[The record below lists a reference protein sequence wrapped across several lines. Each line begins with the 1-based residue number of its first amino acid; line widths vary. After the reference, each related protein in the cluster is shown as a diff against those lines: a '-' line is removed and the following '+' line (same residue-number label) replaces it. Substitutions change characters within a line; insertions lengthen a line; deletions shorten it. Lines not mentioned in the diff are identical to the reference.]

1 MLGCIIGATV
11 ALGAAAYL
19 VRRRHCGYGYRHH
32 GCGRGHGRRF
42 YGYGYD
48 HDHHGYE
55 RWGGGPGF
63 RGWGPHAFVARIA
76 DRLDATREQE
86 KVMHDA
92 VRDLLDELRSLKDD
106 AKNTRGDLAGAFG
119 SERLDEERLG
129 ELFARHDDLMGNA
142 RKAFVAALAK
152 IHEVLDPRQREQ
164 LARWLGRRG
173 SFGPYRA

>member
-11 ALGAAAYL
+11 ALGAATCL
-19 VRRRHCGYGYRHH
+19 IRRRYDCGYRR
-32 GCGRGHGRRF
+32 GCGRDRHF
-42 YGYGYD
+42 YGYGHG
-48 HDHHGYE
+48 HDHGRRY
-55 RWGGGPGF
+55 

-86 KVMHDA
+86 QVMHDA

-119 SERLDEERLG
+119 EERLDEERLG
-129 ELFARHDDLMGNA
+129 ELFARHDELMGTA

-152 IHEVLDPRQREQ
+152 IHDVLEPRQREQ

-173 SFGPYRA
+173 TFGPYRM